1 MKKVLIISYYWP
13 PSGGIGVHRCLKFTK
28 YLREYDWEPIVYA
41 PLNAQYPYF
50 DETNFEHI
58 PQDMTVL
65 RRKIFEPFN
74 LFKKVSGRKKT
85 DSANPVYVRD
95 RKLSKI
101 DKLAIWI
108 RGNLF
113 IPDARCFWIKP
124 SVRYLK
130 KYLRDNPVDA
140 IFTDG
145 PPHTNTEI
153 GRRLSQATGIPLLMD
168 FQDPWTQVDYYDMLK
183 IGKRADKKHHKL
195 EQLAFKTAKKTTIV
209 SPTWK
214 KDLESIG
221 AKNVDVIVWGYDE
234 DDFKAN
240 SPELDSDFSI
250 IHAGQLG
257 YDRRPDT
264 LIKLLGDIKKENPE
278 FGKSLKLKFAG
289 TVDYAIVEMIKNAG
303 LADNYMPLGNI
314 SRPKAIE
321 LTRKAQMLLLPLN
334 IADNAKGRIPGKLF
348 ENLRAERPIL
358 CLGPT
363 DSDVSTI
370 IAKTNTGRSF
380 EYDDYDNLKS
390 YILEIFEKYQKGQNT
405 INAKDLEQYTNKNL
419 TGTLAVYLNEI
430 KEDRR
435 S

>member
-13 PSGGIGVHRCLKFTK
+13 PSGGIGVHRCLKFAK
-28 YLREYDWEPIVYA
+28 YLQDFGWEPVIYA
-41 PLNAQYPYF
+41 PLNAQYAYF
-50 DETNFEHI
+50 DDTNFNHI
-58 PQDMTVL
+58 PKNVTVL

-101 DKLAIWI
+101 DRLAIWI

-130 KYLRDNPVDA
+130 KYLKENPVDA

-153 GRRLSQATGIPLLMD
+153 GRRLSEATGVPWLMD
-168 FQDPWTQVDYYDMLK
+168 FQDPWTQVDYYEMLK
-183 IGKRADKKHHKL
+183 IGKRADNKHHKL
-195 EQLAFKTAKKTTIV
+195 EQKAFKAAKKTTIV

-234 DDFKAN
+234 DDFMQPA
-240 SPELDSDFSI
+240 PDLDSNFSI
-250 IHAGQLG
+250 VHAGQLG
-257 YDRRPDT
+257 FDRRPDT
-264 LIKLLGDIKKENPE
+264 LIKLLGDLKKENSE
-278 FGKSLKLKFAG
+278 FGKNLKLKFAG
-289 TVDYAIVEMIKNAG
+289 TVDYAIVEMIKEAG
-303 LADNYMPLGNI
+303 LEDNYLPLGNI
-314 SRPKAIE
+314 SRPDAIE
-321 LTRKAQMLLLPLN
+321 LTRKAGLLFLPLN

-348 ENLRAERPIL
+348 ENLRSERPIL

-363 DSDVSTI
+363 GSDVSNI
-370 IAKTNTGRSF
+370 IAKTNTGSSF
-380 EYDDYDNLKS
+380 EYDDYDNIKK
-390 YILEIFEKYQKGQNT
+390 YILQIFEKFQAGQNAVA
-405 INAKDLEQYTNKNL
+405 AKDLEQYTNKNL
-419 TGTLAVYLNEI
+419 TGKLAGYLNEI
-430 KEDRR
+430 

>member
-13 PSGGIGVHRCLKFTK
+13 PSGGIGVHRCLKFAK
-28 YLREYDWEPIVYA
+28 YLQEFGWEPVVYA
-41 PLNAQYPYF
+41 PLDAQYPYF
-50 DETNFEHI
+50 DETNFQHI
-58 PQDMTVL
+58 PENITIL

-101 DKLAIWI
+101 DNLAIWI

-113 IPDARCFWIKP
+113 IPDARCFWVKP
-124 SVRYLK
+124 SLKFLK

-145 PPHTNTEI
+145 PPHTNTLI
-153 GRRLSQATGIPLLMD
+153 GSKLSQATGIPWLMD
-168 FQDPWTQVDYYDMLK
+168 FQDPWTQVDYYEMLK
-183 IGKRADKKHHKL
+183 IGKRADKIHHRL
-195 EQLAFKTAKKTTIV
+195 EQEAFATAKKTTIV

-234 DDFKAN
+234 DDFKHAA
-240 SPELDSDFSI
+240 PATDDEFSI

-257 YDRRPDT
+257 FDRRPDT
-264 LIKLLGDIKKENPE
+264 LLNLLGDLKKENPE
-278 FGKSLKLKFAG
+278 FGKKLKLKFAG

-303 LADNYMPLGNI
+303 LEENYLPLGNI
-314 SRPKAIE
+314 SRPAAIE
-321 LTRKAQMLLLPLN
+321 LTEKAHVLLLPLN

-348 ENLRAERPIL
+348 ENMRAKRPIL

-363 DSDVSTI
+363 DSDVAGI
-370 IAKTNTGRSF
+370 ITETNTGKAF
-380 EYDDYDNLKS
+380 DYNNYEEIKNYL
-390 YILEIFEKYQKGQNT
+390 LEIFAKYQSGTNTVDAIGLEKYTVKNQTGLLAGYLDE
-405 INAKDLEQYTNKNL
+405 ITN
-419 TGTLAVYLNEI
+419 
-430 KEDRR
+430 
-435 S
+435 